1 MGETIST
8 SSQMVPDVL
17 ATLAQL
23 PNDEVYTP
31 PHLVDSML
39 DTLPKEVWTNHTYR
53 WLDPA
58 TKSGVF
64 LRQVAQR
71 LMVGLSS
78 WETDPL
84 KRREHILKNML
95 FGAAATSLAGE
106 LARRSLYQTTDATG
120 KSIKDESI
128 KSLVVAMDD
137 PNGNIHFVETEHTIK
152 KGKCE
157 ICRAPESLIRDRRE
171 NFAYSFIHQTYPIK
185 EMQDM
190 KFDVIVGNPP
200 YQIGME
206 DANGNRTANVTPLYN
221 LFVEQALALNPR
233 YLVMITPSRWFT
245 GGKALTDFRDRMLAD
260 RRLRRIVDFP
270 NGKEI
275 FPTVNVEGG
284 ISYFLWDRDYSGDCE
299 FTQTIDGIRV
309 STMKRDLRQGQG
321 VLIRDNFAA
330 GIVKKITS
338 DPFPKGSLAEIF
350 SASDP
355 FGQSIKTNFKDSEP
369 EPFEGSIPL
378 VYINKVAYIRRDQL
392 QRNHDWV
399 DKWKVILPMAY
410 GNANSSEAKAVTG
423 EPVALAPG
431 SACTQSYLVA
441 GVFESKAEARNYAQ
455 FLTTKFVR
463 FLVLQRKIS
472 QHITQTRFTF
482 VPMLDMT
489 QQWTDSDLYKLFN
502 LSLDE
507 IDYIEKSVTERDWFD
522 SLDSPIPSSHLPG
535 GRKYKAGEAPVE
547 ADEDEEDE

>member
-1 MGETIST
+1 MGESKQ
-8 SSQMVPDVL
+8 SSVLVPDVL

-23 PNDEVYTP
+23 PNDEVFTP

-71 LMVGLSS
+71 LMVGLAS
-78 WETDPL
+78 WEPDPY

-120 KSIKDESI
+120 KSIKDSSI
-128 KSLVVAMDD
+128 KSLVVPMDD
-137 PNGNIHFVETEHTIK
+137 SNGNIQFVETEHTIT

-171 NFAYSFIHQTYPIK
+171 NFAYSFIHQTYPTK

-260 RRLRRIVDFP
+260 RRLRKIVDFP

-338 DPFPKGSLAEIF
+338 DPFPKGSLAEVF

-378 VYINKVAYIRRDQL
+378 VYINKVAYIRREQL

-441 GVFESKAEARNYAQ
+441 GVFESKAEARNYAL

-489 QQWTDSDLYKLFN
+489 QPWTDSDLYKLFN
-502 LSLDE
+502 LSQEE

-535 GRKYKAGEAPVE
+535 GRKHKAGETPVE
-547 ADEDEEDE
+547 ADEDEDDE